1 VFSLGANHDS
11 LACIGGHD
19 AAEATHDDGI
29 SRSVPG
35 QARSDHQLEARTG
48 GARRQDRLGVDRR
61 RDRAAL
67 RRSGPARDSARFVIE
82 LLLLKHIY
90 GLSDEGVC
98 ERWVHD
104 PYFQYFTGEEFF
116 QHEFPHER
124 SDLSHWRKR
133 LGDRLELLLAESLRV
148 AHASGALRTK
158 DLARVT
164 IDTTVQPKNVTFPT
178 DAKLLHAAIKGL
190 NRMARKHAVQLRQSY
205 LRVAK
210 HAAMMAGRY
219 AHAKQ
224 FNRHRRQLRILRTR
238 LGRIIRDIHRKIA
251 GQPTLEGAFEWPLA
265 RASQIR
271 SQQQRQR
278 GWKLYSFHAPEVEC
292 IGKGKASAPYEF
304 GVKVSVAT
312 TNARAPG
319 GQFVLHAKA
328 LPGNPYDG
336 HTLRS
341 AIEDTERLTGREIER
356 AYVDKGYRGHD
367 APNPHRVF
375 ISGQKR
381 GVFGTIKRELRRRSA
396 IEPVIGH
403 MKAEGHL
410 GRCYLKGSAGD
421 AANAIL
427 TAVGHNLRL
436 VLAWLRILL
445 RLILIALRSAI
456 TAQPKLNMAS

>member
-1 VFSLGANHDS
+1 MRPKQQQATGSSDLFRARLEQIINMKNELVQ
-11 LACIGGHD
+11 LAAKID
-19 AAEATHDDGI
+19 WAWLDGEI
-29 SRSVPG
+29 ALLYSEKGRPG
-35 QARSDHQLEARTG
+35 IAS
-48 GARRQDRLGVDRR
+48 
-61 RDRAAL
+61 
-67 RRSGPARDSARFVIE
+67 RFVIG

-98 ERWVHD
+98 ERWVYD
-104 PYFQYFTGEEFF
+104 PYFQFFTGEEFF
-116 QHEFPHER
+116 QHKFPHER

-133 LGDRLELLLAESLRV
+133 LGDRLDLLLAESLRV
-148 AHASGALRTK
+148 AHASGALRRR

-164 IDTTVQPKNVTFPT
+164 IDTTVQPKAISFPT
-178 DAKLLHAAIKGL
+178 DAKLLHAAIRGL
-190 NRMARKHAVQLRQSY
+190 NRLAKEQGVRLRQSY

-210 HAAMMAGRY
+210 HAALMAGRY

-224 FNRHRRQLRILRTR
+224 FNRHRKQLRLLRSR
-238 LGRIIRDIHRKIA
+238 LGRIIRDIGRKIA
-251 GQPTLEGAFEWPLA
+251 GQPALEEVFAWPLA
-265 RASQIR
+265 RARQIR

-292 IGKGKASAPYEF
+292 IGKGKARAPYEF
-304 GVKVSVAT
+304 GVKVSIAT

-319 GQFVLHAKA
+319 GQFVLHAAA

-336 HTLRS
+336 HTLRA
-341 AIEDTERLTGREIER
+341 AIEGTERLTGRAIER

-381 GVFGTIKRELRRRSA
+381 GVFGVIKRELRRRSA
-396 IEPVIGH
+396 IEAVIGH

-410 GRCYLKGSAGD
+410 DRCYLKGAEGD

-427 TAVGHNLRL
+427 TAVGYNLRL
-436 VLAWLRILL
+436 VLAWLRMLL
-445 RLILIALRSAI
+445 RLILNALCRALFAPPGLKSA
-456 TAQPKLNMAS
+456 S

>member
-1 VFSLGANHDS
+1 MRPKKHETTTSGDLFRARLEQIINMKNE
-11 LACIGGHD
+11 LAQLAVAIDWDWIDGEIAPLYSDKGRPGIG
-19 AAEATHDDGI
+19 T
-29 SRSVPG
+29 
-35 QARSDHQLEARTG
+35 
-48 GARRQDRLGVDRR
+48 
-61 RDRAAL
+61 
-67 RRSGPARDSARFVIE
+67 RFAIG

-98 ERWVHD
+98 ERWVYD
-104 PYFQYFTGEEFF
+104 PYFQHFTGEEFF

-133 LGDRLELLLAESLRV
+133 LGDKLELLLAESLRV
-148 AHASGALRTK
+148 AHASGALRTR

-164 IDTTVQPKNVTFPT
+164 VDTTVQPKNISFPT
-178 DAKLLHAAIKGL
+178 DAKLLHAAIRGL
-190 NRMARKHAVQLRQSY
+190 NRLACKHGVRLRQSY
-205 LRVAK
+205 VRIAK
-210 HAAMMAGRY
+210 RAAMMAGRY

-224 FNRHRRQLRILRTR
+224 FNRHRRELRILRTR
-238 LGRIIRDIHRKIA
+238 LGRLIRDIRRKIA
-251 GQPTLEGAFEWPLA
+251 GRQDIEAAFEAPLS

-304 GVKVSVAT
+304 GVKASIVT
-312 TNARAPG
+312 NNARAPG
-319 GQFVLHAKA
+319 GQFVLHAKS

-336 HTLRS
+336 HTLRDV
-341 AIEDTERLTGREIER
+341 IEDTQKLTGCEIER

-367 APNPHRVF
+367 AQNPRRVF

-381 GVFGTIKRELRRRSA
+381 GVFGIIKRELKRRAA

-410 GRCYLKGSAGD
+410 GRCYLKGRDGD
-421 AANAIL
+421 AANAVL
-427 TAVGHNLRL
+427 TAVGYNFRRI
-436 VLAWLRILL
+436 LAWLRALL
-445 RLILIALRSAI
+445 CLILAALWRAIAARSA
-456 TAQPKLNMAS
+456 LNPVS

>member
-1 VFSLGANHDS
+1 MRPKKHETTTSGDMFRARLDQIINMKNELAQLAGAIDWGWIDGEIAPLYS
-11 LACIGGHD
+11 EKGRPGIETRFAIG
-19 AAEATHDDGI
+19 
-29 SRSVPG
+29 
-35 QARSDHQLEARTG
+35 
-48 GARRQDRLGVDRR
+48 
-61 RDRAAL
+61 
-67 RRSGPARDSARFVIE
+67 

-98 ERWVHD
+98 ERWVYD
-104 PYFQYFTGEEFF
+104 PYFQHFTGEEFF

-133 LGDRLELLLAESLRV
+133 LGDKLELLLAESLRV
-148 AHASGALRTK
+148 AHESGALRTR
-158 DLARVT
+158 DLKRVT
-164 IDTTVQPKNVTFPT
+164 VDTTVQPKNISFPT
-178 DAKLLHAAIKGL
+178 DAKLLHAAIRGL
-190 NRMARKHAVQLRQSY
+190 NRMACKHGVRLRQSY
-205 LRVAK
+205 VRIAK
-210 HAAMMAGRY
+210 RAAMMAGRY

-224 FNRHRRQLRILRTR
+224 FNRHRRELRILRTR
-238 LGRIIRDIHRKIA
+238 LGRLIRDIRRKIA
-251 GQPTLEGAFEWPLA
+251 GRQDTEAAFAAPLS

-304 GVKVSVAT
+304 GVKASVVT

-319 GQFVLHAKA
+319 GQFVLHAKS

-336 HTLRS
+336 HTLRDV
-341 AIEDTERLTGREIER
+341 IEDTQKLTGCEIER

-367 APNPHRVF
+367 AHNPRRVF

-381 GVFGTIKRELRRRSA
+381 GVFGAIKRELRRRSA

-410 GRCYLKGSAGD
+410 GRCYLKGRDGD

-427 TAVGHNLRL
+427 TAVGYNFRRI
-436 VLAWLRILL
+436 LAWLRALL
-445 RLILIALRSAI
+445 CLILGALWRALAARSV
-456 TAQPKLNMAS
+456 LNPAS

>member
-1 VFSLGANHDS
+1 MRPKQHATTGSGDLFRARLEQIINMKHELVQ
-11 LACIGGHD
+11 LAGKLD
-19 AAEATHDDGI
+19 WEWLDGEI
-29 SRSVPG
+29 APLYSDQGRPG
-35 QARSDHQLEARTG
+35 VET
-48 GARRQDRLGVDRR
+48 
-61 RDRAAL
+61 
-67 RRSGPARDSARFVIE
+67 RFVIG

-104 PYFQYFTGEEFF
+104 PYFQFFTGEDFF

-148 AHASGALRTK
+148 AHQSGALRTK

-164 IDTTVQPKNVTFPT
+164 VDTTVQPKAITFPT

-190 NRMARKHAVQLRQSY
+190 NRLARRHGVRLRQSY
-205 LRVAK
+205 LRIAK

-238 LGRIIRDIHRKIA
+238 LGRIIRDIGRKIT
-251 GQPTLEGAFEWPLA
+251 GQPALQEAFQWPLA
-265 RASQIR
+265 RANQIR

-304 GVKVSVAT
+304 GVKASIVT

-336 HTLRS
+336 HTLRA
-341 AIEDTERLTGREIER
+341 AIEGTERLTGREIER

-381 GVFGTIKRELRRRSA
+381 GVFGAIKRELRRRSA

-403 MKAEGHL
+403 MKSEGHL
-410 GRCYLKGSAGD
+410 GRCYLKGTAGD

-445 RLILIALRSAI
+445 CLILAALRSAL
-456 TAQPKLNMAS
+456 ADNPKLKLAS

>member
-1 VFSLGANHDS
+1 MRPKKRQTTGSNDLFRARLDQIINLKHE
-11 LACIGGHD
+11 LAQLADKIDWDWIDGEVAPLYSDKGRPGIETRFGIG
-19 AAEATHDDGI
+19 
-29 SRSVPG
+29 
-35 QARSDHQLEARTG
+35 
-48 GARRQDRLGVDRR
+48 
-61 RDRAAL
+61 
-67 RRSGPARDSARFVIE
+67 

-98 ERWVHD
+98 ERWVYD
-104 PYFQYFTGEEFF
+104 PYFQHFTGEEFF

-133 LGDRLELLLAESLRV
+133 LGDKLELLLAESLRV
-148 AHASGALRTK
+148 AHESGALRTK
-158 DLARVT
+158 DLKRVT
-164 IDTTVQPKNVTFPT
+164 VDTTVQPKNISFPT

-190 NRMARKHAVQLRQSY
+190 NRLARKHGVRLRQSY
-205 LRVAK
+205 IRIAQR
-210 HAAMMAGRY
+210 AAMMAGRY

-224 FNRHRRQLRILRTR
+224 FNRHRQQLRLLRTR
-238 LGRIIRDIHRKIA
+238 LGRLIRDIRRKIA
-251 GQPTLEGAFEWPLA
+251 GQQQVEAAFETALS

-304 GVKVSVAT
+304 GVKVSVVT

-319 GQFVLHAKA
+319 GQFVLHARA

-336 HTLRS
+336 HTLRTV
-341 AIEDTERLTGREIER
+341 IENTQKLTGCEIER

-367 APNPHRVF
+367 APHRRRVF

-381 GVFGTIKRELRRRSA
+381 GVFGAIKRELRRRSA

-410 GRCYLKGSAGD
+410 GRCYLKGRAGD

-427 TAVGHNLRL
+427 TAAGYNFRRI
-436 VLAWLRILL
+436 LAWLRMLL
-445 RLILIALRSAI
+445 RLILIALLATFPIPLALKPDS
-456 TAQPKLNMAS
+456 